1 MLRLQKQPDSV
12 ASSHLQSM
20 DTSALEA
27 LASMARVL
35 RALAF
40 ERHPIVDRPV
50 CCIELDGDAVLF
62 DEAEIRTAADHAL
75 QVVLLTEL
83 LKFGHLPDIP
93 LDAVCHPQLP
103 STAPPLHTTGRA

>member
-50 CCIELDGDAVLF
+50 CCIELDVDAVLF
-62 DEAEIRTAADHAL
+62 DDAEIRTAADHAL
-75 QVVLLTEL
+75 QVVISLEL
-83 LKFGHLPDIP
+83 PQYGTLPDIRIA
-93 LDAVCHPQLP
+93 AVILIHLP
-103 STAPPLHTTGRA
+103 TTPPPPPTT

>member
-1 MLRLQKQPDSV
+1 
-12 ASSHLQSM
+12 M

-75 QVVLLTEL
+75 QVVISTEL
-83 LKFGHLPDIP
+83 QKFGHLPDIR
-93 LDAVCHPQLP
+93 LDAVCRLHLRSEERRVGKECG
-103 STAPPLHTTGRA
+103 STCRSRWSP